1 MAGAGGR
8 FFVGNIGATGTATGP
23 HIHQYVKD
31 LATGQYINP
40 ETIKS
45 ALTGVQIGEGRVPL
59 VSQLPGGGLGWNPAT
74 GLTITSRFGRRN
86 APTAGAS
93 TDHQG
98 LDFAGAKGTPIY
110 MQGYGTAAPVANAGG
125 FGNLMTFKTADNK
138 YEIGFG
144 HLDALG
150 KAGKVLPSGGTLAP
164 TVLAAQQRQQ
174 DQLAGAGAALS
185 LMGRLFGQARESKD
199 SSQSLYSSLIGNA
212 LRQQQQDPASDFLMS
227 YIMQPSSYA
236 V

>member
-8 FFVGNIGATGTATGP
+8 FFVGTLGATGTATGP
-23 HIHQYVKD
+23 HIHKYVKD
-31 LATGQYINP
+31 LSTGQYINP

-59 VSQLPGGGLGWNPAT
+59 VNRLPGGKLDWNPAA
-74 GLTITSRFGRRN
+74 GLTITSGFGRRN

-110 MQGYGTAAPVANAGG
+110 MQGYGTATPVANAGG

-138 YEIGFG
+138 YEVGFG
-144 HLDALG
+144 HLDTLG
-150 KAGKVLPSGGTLAP
+150 KAGQVLPTGTATP
-164 TVLAAQQRQQ
+164 QTVFTAQQRQQ

-185 LMGRLFGQARESKD
+185 LMGRLFGQAKQSRD
-199 SSQSLYSSLIGNA
+199 SSQNIYSSLLSSA
-212 LRQQQQDPASDFLMS
+212 MAPQRDVASDFLMS
-227 YIMQPSSYA
+227 YVMQQNPYQA
-236 V
+236 

>member
-23 HIHQYVKD
+23 HIHNYVKD

-59 VSQLPGGGLGWNPAT
+59 VSRLPGGGLGWNPTT
-74 GLTITSRFGRRN
+74 GLTVTSRFGRRN

-110 MQGYGTAAPVANAGG
+110 MQGYGTATPVANAGG

-138 YEIGFG
+138 YEVGFG

-164 TVLAAQQRQQ
+164 TILAAQQRQQ
-174 DQLAGAGAALS
+174 DQLAGAGAALG
-185 LMGRLFGQARESKD
+185 LMSRLFGQARESKD

-227 YIMQPSSYA
+227 YIMQPSSYG

>member
-23 HIHQYVKD
+23 HIHNYVKD
-31 LATGQYINP
+31 LTTGQYINP

-59 VSQLPGGGLGWNPAT
+59 VSRLSEGGLGWNPAT
-74 GLTITSRFGRRN
+74 GLTITSDFGRRN

-93 TDHQG
+93 TYHQG

-110 MQGYGTAAPVANAGG
+110 MQGYGTATPVANAGG

-138 YEIGFG
+138 YEVGFG
-144 HLDALG
+144 HLDTLG
-150 KAGKVLPSGGTLAP
+150 KAGQVLPTGTTTP
-164 TVLAAQQRQQ
+164 QTVLTAQQRQQ

-185 LMGRLFGQARESKD
+185 LMGRLFGQAKQSRD
-199 SSQSLYSSLIGNA
+199 SSQNIYGSLLSSAITPQRDL
-212 LRQQQQDPASDFLMS
+212 ASDFLMS
-227 YIMQPSSYA
+227 YVMQQNPYQ

>member
-59 VSQLPGGGLGWNPAT
+59 VSRLPGGGLGWNPAA
-74 GLTITSRFGRRN
+74 GLTITSGFGRRN

-110 MQGYGTAAPVANAGG
+110 MQGYGTATPVANAGG

-138 YEIGFG
+138 YEVGFG

-150 KAGKVLPSGGTLAP
+150 KAGQVLPTGTTTP
-164 TVLAAQQRQQ
+164 QTVLTAQQRQQ
-174 DQLAGAGAALS
+174 DQLAGAGAALG
-185 LMGRLFGQARESKD
+185 LMSRLFGQAKQSRD
-199 SSQSLYSSLIGNA
+199 SSQNIYSSLLSSAIA
-212 LRQQQQDPASDFLMS
+212 PQRDLASDFLMS
-227 YIMQPSSYA
+227 YVMQQNPYQ

>member
-59 VSQLPGGGLGWNPAT
+59 VSRLPGGGLGWNPAA
-74 GLTITSRFGRRN
+74 GLTITSGFGRRN
-86 APTAGAS
+86 ASTAGAS

-110 MQGYGTAAPVANAGG
+110 MQGYGTATPVANAGG

-138 YEIGFG
+138 YEVGFG
-144 HLDALG
+144 HLDTLG
-150 KAGKVLPSGGTLAP
+150 KAGQVLPTGTTTPQTAL
-164 TVLAAQQRQQ
+164 TAQQRQQ

-185 LMGRLFGQARESKD
+185 LMGRLFGQAKQSKD
-199 SSQSLYSSLIGNA
+199 SSQNIYSSLLSSAIA
-212 LRQQQQDPASDFLMS
+212 PQRDLASDFLMS
-227 YIMQPSSYA
+227 YVMQQNPYQ

>member
-74 GLTITSRFGRRN
+74 GLTVTSGFGRRN

-110 MQGYGTAAPVANAGG
+110 MQGYGTATPVANAGG

-138 YEIGFG
+138 YEVGFG

-174 DQLAGAGAALS
+174 DQLAGAGAALG
-185 LMGRLFGQARESKD
+185 LMSRLFGQAKESKD

-227 YIMQPSSYA
+227 YIMQPSSYG

>member
-8 FFVGNIGATGTATGP
+8 FFIGNIGATGTATGP
-23 HIHQYVKD
+23 HIHNYVKD

-59 VSQLPGGGLGWNPAT
+59 VSRLPGGGLGWNPAA
-74 GLTITSRFGRRN
+74 GLTITSRFERRN
-86 APTAGAS
+86 APMAGAS
-93 TDHQG
+93 TDHKG
-98 LDFAGAKGTPIY
+98 LDFAGTKGTPIY

-138 YEIGFG
+138 YEVGFG
-144 HLDALG
+144 HLDVLG
-150 KAGKVLPSGGTLAP
+150 KAGQVLPSGGTLTP

-174 DQLAGAGAALS
+174 DQLAGAGAALG
-185 LMGRLFGQARESKD
+185 LMSRLFGQAKESKD

-212 LRQQQQDPASDFLMS
+212 LRQQQDPASDFLMS

-236 V
+236 A